1 MLDVKYVI
9 DHLDEVI
16 ERLNT
21 RNDDFSYLK
30 ALPELENKRKELI
43 LKTDT
48 LKAERNAQSKNIGKL
63 KAEHKDK
70 EAQELLNKIS
80 FDKEEIARLNNAEKY
95 YKKYLST
102 PFKSKKEYYK
112 QGVEMYLRKLN
123 GETIENFER
132 VLNQYKESYIDRQK
146 HIDQLY
152 QEIKEI
158 KKLKV

>member
-1 MLDVKYVI
+1 M
-9 DHLDEVI
+9 
-16 ERLNT
+16 
-21 RNDDFSYLK
+21 
-30 ALPELENKRKELI
+30 
-43 LKTDT
+43 
-48 LKAERNAQSKNIGKL
+48 
-63 KAEHKDK
+63 
-70 EAQELLNKIS
+70 
-80 FDKEEIARLNNAEKY
+80 KY

>member
-1 MLDVKYVI
+1 M
-9 DHLDEVI
+9 
-16 ERLNT
+16 
-21 RNDDFSYLK
+21 
-30 ALPELENKRKELI
+30 
-43 LKTDT
+43 
-48 LKAERNAQSKNIGKL
+48 
-63 KAEHKDK
+63 
-70 EAQELLNKIS
+70 
-80 FDKEEIARLNNAEKY
+80 NNAEKY